1 MAHGAPDEPVGK
13 VEEKRPKAP
22 VGSRRIFPPQFK
34 LQVNRCLFLYYFFHR
49 HSRHSYFTRSTVL
62 TLPPHPPPIA
72 PVRSHDRPS
81 GRRRLGPFDFT
92 GFYAPYVVVVVVVRV
107 PCQNEIK
114 IRRCA
119 RPSVLSS
126 CSRRLSI
133 RLVLSASVR
142 LYVMP
147 LCNAA

>member
-62 TLPPHPPPIA
+62 ILPPPTTHRFRTVNTT
-72 PVRSHDRPS
+72 VRLVAADRTV
-81 GRRRLGPFDFT
+81 RFHRILR
-92 GFYAPYVVVVVVVRV
+92 AHVVVVVVVRV

-119 RPSVLSS
+119 RPSVL
-126 CSRRLSI
+126 LSFPPPVNPPCPVYI
-133 RLVLSASVR
+133 GPSLLDAS
-142 LYVMP
+142 L
-147 LCNAA
+147 